1 MEKSIPCLTIPQ
13 KPRMLAL
20 FCMSEQP
27 SLPPTT
33 DAVAPLFPRLEEEVQ
48 QYWKDE
54 HVFERSISERPAE
67 KTFVFYDG
75 PPFATGLP
83 HYGHLLQSAIKDA
96 VPRYWTMQ
104 GYRVPRRWGW
114 DCHGLPIE
122 NLIEKELKLGSRKEI
137 EAHGVDRFNAACRAT
152 VFTYEHEWSKYI
164 ERLGR
169 WVEFEDSYK
178 TMDNSYMESVW
189 WAFAE
194 LYKKE
199 LIYKGFRVSLFCPRC
214 STPVSN
220 FEIAMGNSYIERE
233 DPALYLKFAVEGR
246 EKTYFIAWTT
256 TPWSIPGVTGLA
268 VSANVDYVAARLSDT
283 GETIICA
290 EARLAQVTGREA
302 DGYEIVERWKGTDL
316 VGMRYQPLYTFLP
329 LEGDA
334 HRVILGAHVTTE
346 MGTGIVT
353 TAPAFGEEDMRAA
366 EDAKLPIA
374 MTLDDEGRFVDAC
387 IPFAGVSAKAADES
401 VIADLTAKGQI
412 WRREAI
418 THSVAICWRCD
429 TLLLYK
435 AQPAWFVNVT
445 KLKPQMFKTADKI
458 HWHPEHFKE
467 GRFGKGLNTAPDWN
481 ISRTRYWGSP
491 LPVWQCEACEERT
504 VIGSIEELK
513 AKAIPA
519 TLPEEL
525 DLHRPVIDQVFLP
538 CACGA
543 TQKRIPEVFDCWFES
558 GSMPFASVHY
568 PFENKKSFESHF
580 PADFIGEAQDQT
592 RGWFYT
598 LHVLA
603 AGLFDKPAFKDVIV
617 TGMVLAEDG
626 KKMSKKLKNYPDPW
640 KMFTTYGADA
650 LRFYLLSSPVV
661 EAESLNF
668 SEKDLQTIVRGFE
681 NLLWNIK
688 TFYETYSQGVDV
700 ALTKPRSMH
709 VLDRWLFSR
718 FQVLLKEV
726 TESMD
731 RYQLAHAAR
740 PLRGFVED
748 LSTWWLR
755 RSRERMK
762 SENQFDRLDA
772 LRTLR
777 EILEETSKILA
788 PFMPFI
794 SEKIYQDLGG
804 SKVSVHL
811 ERWPKGEERLI
822 DARLLA
828 DMETLRELVSQG
840 LEARVRVK
848 IPVRQALG
856 RLTIRLRDAAELE
869 RWSKQEDLF
878 ALVREELNVEEVAM
892 AHVADLATPWSVE
905 LDTELTPAL
914 KRKGLL
920 RELTRNVMSL
930 RKEAKTQPG
939 DIVEVTVV
947 ATDPELRTL
956 IQEEQTFLQKELHAS
971 SFTLVDAID
980 PTILVQKESSLQ
992 GMSCIVGLVRVSSL

>member
-1 MEKSIPCLTIPQ
+1 
-13 KPRMLAL
+13 
-20 FCMSEQP
+20 MSDQP
-27 SLPPTT
+27 HLNSPE
-33 DAVAPLFPRLEEEVQ
+33 PLFPRLEEEILKH
-48 QYWKDE
+48 WKE
-54 HVFERSISERPAE
+54 EKVFERSISERPPE

-83 HYGHLLQSAIKDA
+83 HYGHLLQSTIKDT
-96 VPRYWTMQ
+96 VPRYRTMQ

-137 EAHGVDRFNAACRAT
+137 EAHGLDRFNAACRAT
-152 VFTYEHEWSKYI
+152 VFTYEKEWGKYI

-178 TMDNSYMESVW
+178 TMDNSFIESVW

-194 LYKKE
+194 LHKKE

-220 FEIAMGNSYIERE
+220 FEIAMGNSYIDRE
-233 DPALYLKFAVEGR
+233 DPALYLKFPVEGR
-246 EKTYFIAWTT
+246 EKTFFVAWTT
-256 TPWSIPGVTGLA
+256 TPWSVPGVTGLA
-268 VSANVDYVAARLSDT
+268 VGADLDYVALRLKES
-283 GETIICA
+283 GETLICA
-290 EARLAQVTGREA
+290 EARVSDVLK
-302 DGYEIVERWKGTDL
+302 GYAEDVYERVETWKGKDL
-316 VGMRYQPLYTFLP
+316 IGMHYRPAYTFLP
-329 LEGDA
+329 LEGDP
-334 HRVILGAHVTTE
+334 HRVILGAHVTTD

-353 TAPAFGEEDMRAA
+353 TAPAFGEDDLIAA
-366 EDAKLPIA
+366 QAAGLPIA
-374 MTLDDEGRFVDAC
+374 MTLDDEGRFIEAC
-387 IPFAGVSAKAADES
+387 TPFAGISAKQADEA
-401 VIADLTAKGQI
+401 VIADLEARGYLL
-412 WRREAI
+412 RRESI

-435 AQPAWFVNVT
+435 AQPAWFVNIT
-445 KLKPQMFKTADKI
+445 KLKPQMLKTADKV

-491 LPVWQCEACEERT
+491 LPVWECVSCDART
-504 VIGSIEELK
+504 IIGSIEELRQK
-513 AKAIPA
+513 AKPA
-519 TLPEEL
+519 SWPQEL
-525 DLHRPVIDQVFLP
+525 DLHRPGIDAIILP
-538 CACGA
+538 CPCGGE
-543 TQKRIPEVFDCWFES
+543 QKRIPEVFDCWFES
-558 GSMPFASVHY
+558 GSMSYASVHY
-568 PFENKKSFESHF
+568 PFENKKWFETHF

-603 AGLFDKPAFKDVIV
+603 TGLFDKPAFKDVIV

-640 KMFTTYGADA
+640 QVFTTYGADA
-650 LRFYLLSSPVV
+650 LRYYLLSSPVV

-668 SEKDLQTIVRGFE
+668 SEKDLQTIVRGFV

-688 TFYETYSQGVDV
+688 TFYETYSQDQEVV
-700 ALTKPRSMH
+700 LAKPRSMH

-718 FQVLLKEV
+718 FNLLVHEV
-726 TESMD
+726 TDAMEQ
-731 RYQLAHAAR
+731 YQLAHATR
-740 PLRGFVED
+740 PLRGFIED

-762 SENQFDRLDA
+762 SENAFDRLDA

-777 EILEETSKILA
+777 EILEETTKLLA

-804 SKVSVHL
+804 AKVSVHL
-811 ERWPKGEERLI
+811 ERWPKVEDRLIDERLI
-822 DARLLA
+822 A
-828 DMETLRELVSQG
+828 DMQIVRELVSQG

-856 RLTIRLRDAAELE
+856 RLTVRWRDPVEFE
-869 RWSKQEDLF
+869 RWSKQEELF
-878 ALVREELNVEEVAM
+878 VLVREELNVEEVAM
-892 AHVADLATPWSVE
+892 AHVADLPTPWTVE

-920 RELTRNVMSL
+920 REFTRQVMSL
-930 RKEAKTQPG
+930 RKEAQTQPS
-939 DIVEVTVV
+939 DVVDVSIVT
-947 ATDPELRTL
+947 ADAELHTL
-956 IQEEQTFLQKELHAS
+956 IQEQQETLRKELHALQLE
-971 SFTLVDAID
+971 LVDAL
-980 PTILVQKESSLQ
+980 PTDVLVQKQVPVQ
-992 GMSCIVGLVRVSSL
+992 GTVCMIGLKRAS

>member
-1 MEKSIPCLTIPQ
+1 
-13 KPRMLAL
+13 MLAL
-20 FCMSEQP
+20 FCMSDSPSSQP
-27 SLPPTT
+27 ISDSTE
-33 DAVAPLFPRLEEEVQ
+33 PLFPRLEQEVLKH
-48 QYWKDE
+48 WKDE
-54 HVFERSISERPAE
+54 KVFERSISERPAE

-83 HYGHLLQSAIKDA
+83 HYGHLLQSTIKDA
-96 VPRYWTMQ
+96 VPRYRTMQ

-122 NLIEKELKLGSRKEI
+122 NLIEKELRLGSRKEI
-137 EAHGVDRFNAACRAT
+137 EAHGLDRFNAACRAA
-152 VFTYEHEWSKYI
+152 VFTYEKEWGKYI
-164 ERLGR
+164 ERIGR

-178 TMDNSYMESVW
+178 TMDNGFMESVW

-220 FEIAMGNSYIERE
+220 FEIAMGNSYIDRE
-233 DPALYLKFAVEGR
+233 DPAIYVKFPVEGR
-246 EKTYFIAWTT
+246 EKTFFVAWTT
-256 TPWSIPGVTGLA
+256 TPWSMPGVTGLA
-268 VSANVDYVAARLSDT
+268 VGVDLDYVAVRLKET
-283 GETIICA
+283 GETFVCA
-290 EARLAQVTGREA
+290 EACVPSVLK
-302 DGYEIVERWKGTDL
+302 GYAEDAYERVEHWKGKDL
-316 VGMRYQPLYTFLP
+316 VGMHYRPAYTFLS
-329 LEGDA
+329 LEGDP
-334 HRVILGAHVTTE
+334 HRVILGTHVTTE

-353 TAPAFGEEDMRAA
+353 TAPAFGEDDLIAGQAA
-366 EDAKLPIA
+366 GLPIA
-374 MTLDDEGRFVDAC
+374 MTLDEEGRFVDAC
-387 IPFAGVSAKAADES
+387 TPFAGISAKQADES
-401 VIADLTAKGQI
+401 VIADLQERGYLL
-412 WRREAI
+412 RRESI

-445 KLKPQMFKTADKI
+445 KLKPQMLKTAEKI

-491 LPVWQCEACEERT
+491 LPVWECASCEART
-504 VIGSIEELK
+504 IVGSIEELRQK
-513 AKAIPA
+513 AKPESWPA
-519 TLPEEL
+519 EL
-525 DLHRPVIDQVFLP
+525 DLHRPGIDAIVLP
-538 CACGA
+538 CTCGGE
-543 TQKRIPEVFDCWFES
+543 QKRIPEVFDCWFES
-558 GSMPFASVHY
+558 GGMSYASVHY
-568 PFENKKSFESHF
+568 PFENKKWFETHF

-603 AGLFDKPAFKDVIV
+603 TGLFEKPAFKDVIV

-640 KMFTTYGADA
+640 EVFTTYGADA
-650 LRFYLLSSPVV
+650 LRYYLLSSPVV

-668 SEKDLQTIVRGFE
+668 SEKDLQTIVRGFI

-688 TFYETYSQGVDV
+688 TFYETYSKDLDV
-700 ALTKPRSMH
+700 TLTKPRSMH

-718 FQVLLKEV
+718 FHLLVRDV
-726 TESMD
+726 TEAMEGY
-731 RYQLAHAAR
+731 RLAHATR

-762 SENQFDRLDA
+762 SENTFDRLDA

-777 EILEETSKILA
+777 EILEETTRLMA

-804 SKVSVHL
+804 AKVSVHL
-811 ERWPKGEERLI
+811 ERWPKGEDRLI
-822 DARLLA
+822 DERLLA
-828 DMETLRELVSQG
+828 DMQTVRELVSQG

-856 RLTIRLRDAAELE
+856 RLTVRWRDQVEFE

-878 ALVREELNVEEVAM
+878 VLVREELNVEEVAM
-892 AHVADLATPWSVE
+892 AHAVDLGTPWVVE

-920 RELTRNVMSL
+920 REFTRHVMSL
-930 RKEAKTQPG
+930 RKEAKTQPS
-939 DIVEVTVV
+939 DLVEVFIIT
-947 ATDPELRTL
+947 TDAELRAL
-956 IQEEQTFLQKELHAS
+956 IHTEQAILQKELHAVAIS
-971 SFTLVDAID
+971 LVETL
-980 PTILVQKESSLQ
+980 PPEILTQKDVRIQ
-992 GMSCIVGLVRVSSL
+992 DGNATMGLKRLS